1 MKTITL
7 TLAAGQLVLG
17 PLLAATIRDNK
28 DAIKQA
34 QAQTLAPFEMMDL
47 TCTLA
52 HACAKRV
59 DPAIT
64 LDHVAEL
71 VDMENFGDVFA
82 ACWGVSVPE
91 TTPGET
97 PQAAN
102 PST

>member
-7 TLAAGQLVLG
+7 KLAAGQLVLG
-17 PLLAATIRDNK
+17 PLLAAVIRDNK

-34 QAQTLAPFEMMDL
+34 QAQALMPMEMMDL

-59 DPAIT
+59 NPDIT
-64 LDHVAEL
+64 PENVADL

-91 TTPGET
+91 APPGET
-97 PQAAN
+97 AQAAS